1 MRFISTRDAKNSVSF
16 KQAIIDC
23 MPQDGGLYVPDGND
37 DLRRWI
43 LYMDDRTSFAN
54 IAGTLTS
61 ALINTEFS
69 PIICETIATRAF
81 PFEPLLKKL
90 DDNLFVLE
98 LYHGPSGSLKDFG
111 VSYLTACLETIM
123 QYDGQKAILL
133 DATTG
138 ELGACMAQ
146 ALRGKKLLK
155 SVLLA
160 PKGKLRGMDES
171 DYVWNGGNIYP
182 IEIDGTEKD
191 CHDLVRKIFS
201 DHSLVEKYHLTVA
214 NTANIGRLLPQTFF
228 YTYAFS
234 RLKGQVSGDIYY
246 ALTGGNYGNL
256 VAGLYGWQFALP
268 VNGFI
273 VPTTDN
279 IQLDVQG
286 NCTVLDSVV
295 PFAQRPATDPS
306 DPSNLE
312 RLEYLFHGTAA
323 GQSIGFGSMLK
334 NFVFPAKI
342 SAAKK
347 EAACKS
353 LFMKYN
359 YLANESV
366 CAAYAASLERQ
377 EMVEADDGTV
387 VLIMRHAPSHS
398 AAFIKQSVGEA
409 PEVPANTAAALKPAV
424 INKPIIAANDVEQ
437 VISVLNSLNL
447 LRIF

>member
-1 MRFISTRDAKNSVSF
+1 MRFVSTRNVHNSVSF
-16 KQAIIDC
+16 KQALLDC
-23 MPQDGGLYVPDGND
+23 MPKDGGLYVPDGSD

-43 LYMDDRTSFAN
+43 LYTNENTSFAN

-69 PIICETIATRAF
+69 PIICETIATHAF
-81 PFEPLLKKL
+81 PFEPRISKL
-90 DDNLFVLE
+90 DDNLYVLE
-98 LYHGPSGSLKDFG
+98 LYHGPTGSLKDFG
-111 VSYLTACLETIM
+111 VSYLTSCLETIL
-123 QYDGQKAILL
+123 QYDGEKTILL

-138 ELGACMAQ
+138 ELGACMAH
-146 ALRGKKLLK
+146 AMRGKKLLK

-160 PKGKLRGMDES
+160 PKGKFRGMDQS
-171 DYVWNGGNIYP
+171 DFVWNGGNIYP
-182 IEIDGTEKD
+182 IEIDGTEED
-191 CHDLVRKIFS
+191 CHNMVRKIFA
-201 DHSLVEKYHLTVA
+201 DHALVEKYHLTVA
-214 NTANIGRLLPQTFF
+214 NTANVGRLLPQTFF

-234 RLKGQVSGDIYY
+234 RLKEHVAGDIYY
-246 ALTGGNYGNL
+246 ALTGGNYGNV

-273 VPTTDN
+273 VPATN
-279 IQLDVQG
+279 NLQLDVQG

-295 PFAQRPATDPS
+295 PFEQRAAVDPS

-312 RLEYLFHGTAA
+312 RLEFLFHGYAP
-323 GQSIGFGSMLK
+323 MLK
-334 NFVFPAKI
+334 NFVYPAKV
-342 SAAKK
+342 SAAQK

-353 LFMKYN
+353 LFMKYH
-359 YLANESV
+359 YFANESV
-366 CAAYAASLERQ
+366 SAAYAASLQRKDII
-377 EMVEADDGTV
+377 EADDGTV

-409 PEVPANTAAALKPAV
+409 PATPPNTAAALVPTQ
-424 INKPIIAANDVEQ
+424 INKPVVAVDNVEQ